1 MGNVRN
7 RGRKSARKV
16 LTPEEAENKKQ
27 KKREDSRNRR
37 HSLDEQIVPIPPQ
50 EIPDLEAKE
59 DNATLKEAGYTEVDI
74 IHPLVDGQSCEQFN
88 NYVTPDANVTQQ
100 QPCSVFQFP
109 I

>member
-27 KKREDSRNRR
+27 KKREESRNRWY
-37 HSLDEQIVPIPPQ
+37 SLDEQIVPIPPQ

-59 DNATLKEAGYTEVDI
+59 DNATLKEAGYTELI
-74 IHPLVDGQSCEQFN
+74 LFIH
-88 NYVTPDANVTQQ
+88 
-100 QPCSVFQFP
+100 
-109 I
+109 